1 MKTNTS
7 IPLGGI
13 VLIEKVEKRFGVFS
27 EIFSGLSGRAKDF
40 VPCVRLHVYNKLTH
54 SVSTHQIV
62 ETYSEEVAGYIGMDE
77 MPSERSLYRALER
90 VGKYFPVVMDRY
102 QQLIEKYGFVDTNQV
117 IDFSSTYYEGTKAE
131 LADFGY
137 SRDKRPDKMQI
148 NFGIATGINE
158 IPTAL
163 TIQRGNVQDKKHIK
177 ETLKIVSKVIPEN
190 SLLIYDAGANSK
202 ENKNRIRKLSYHYLT
217 LKPKKVGTYRKHIQ
231 YFMECL
237 GNGEAKQFEMNE
249 RHYSCVK
256 RKDKDETLYIFFS
269 PELYEVQMKKKEEKF
284 EREKKKGNLLLR
296 KRKALKIPSDA
307 GWVELIPHLQRTLSA
322 LDNVYITGVEGF
334 FILESSV
341 DETPEK
347 VLRLYK
353 ERDRAEKFIRALKE
367 GIELRPVRHWSKWAI
382 IGIFFVSF
390 LTNFLISLTHF
401 LNEKAAAPIVKNVKL
416 LKKFLINLTLTTVY
430 PQDMFKF
437 TILSNVSPQIL
448 SIFGDFVWKFEDKSL
463 RLRW

>member
-27 EIFSGLSGRAKDF
+27 ELFSSLGGKAKDF

-62 ETYSEEVAGYIGMDE
+62 ETYAEEITGYLGMYD

-90 VGKYFPVVMDRY
+90 VGRYFPVVMDRY
-102 QQLIEKYGFVDTNQV
+102 QHLIEKYGLVDSNQV
-117 IDFSSTYYEGTKAE
+117 IDFSSTYLEGNKAE
-131 LADFGY
+131 FGEFGY

-148 NFGIATGINE
+148 NFGIATGINGV
-158 IPTAL
+158 PTAL

-177 ETLKIVSKVIPEN
+177 EMLKLISKVIPQN
-190 SLLIYDAGANSK
+190 SLLIFDAGANSK
-202 ENKNRIRKLSYHYLT
+202 ENKSEIRKLRYHYLT
-217 LKPKKVGTYRKHIQ
+217 LKSKKVDTYKKHIQ
-231 YFMECL
+231 YFMAGLEK
-237 GNGEAKQFEMNE
+237 GDAKHFEINE

-256 RKDKDETLYIFFS
+256 RKQGDETLYIFFS
-269 PELYEVQMKKKEEKF
+269 PELYKTHIENKEREF
-284 EREKKKGNLLLR
+284 ERQKKKGNVLLK

-307 GWVELIPHLQRTLSA
+307 GWVELIPHLQRTLA
-322 LDNVYITGVEGF
+322 AIDNVYITGLEGF

-347 VLRLYK
+347 ILRLYK
-353 ERDRAEKFIRALKE
+353 ERDKAEKFIRALKE

-382 IGIFFVSF
+382 IGIFFISF
-390 LTNFLISLTHF
+390 LTNFLINLTF
-401 LNEKAAAPIVKNVKL
+401 LLSEKAAAPIVKNVKL
-416 LKKFLINLTLTTVY
+416 LKKFLMNLTLTTVY
-430 PQDMFKF
+430 PQNRFKF
-437 TILSNVSPQIL
+437 TVLSNVSPQIL
-448 SIFGDFVWKFEDKSL
+448 SIFGDFVWKFKDKSL
-463 RLRW
+463 SLRW